1 MGFILEIMKTK
12 NTARRKE
19 GKTSVKRS
27 SRFRARASG
36 DENAR
41 EKILWGARQVFSL
54 HAFRAATT
62 RMIAEE
68 AGVDHPLIHY
78 HFGSK
83 EMLFEAVAEQMYNE
97 FAQSHLAC
105 FEDIRY
111 LPLKEGFSLYLDRL
125 LDYCLENP
133 QPLQLIFLNMGQI
146 GRSEENPG
154 YRFIPL
160 HLERIRRILEERT
173 NMRGPKAE
181 IDRFIHC
188 FRMLFISLIS
198 AKSYQA
204 KSLGMDPEGAKY
216 RKWLKESFT
225 VLFLPMLE
233 KLIFPPEASE
243 SPDPERPTRKKRP
256 KQKRKSRK

>member
-1 MGFILEIMKTK
+1 MKTE
-12 NTARRKE
+12 NTAGRNE
-19 GKTSVKRS
+19 GKSSVKRS
-27 SRFRARASG
+27 SRFRAMASG

-62 RMIAEE
+62 RMIAQE

-83 EMLFEAVAEQMYNE
+83 EMLFEAVAEQMHDE

-111 LPLKEGFSLYLDRL
+111 LPLKDGFSLYLDRL

-133 QPLQLIFLNMGQI
+133 EPLQLIFLNMGQI

-160 HLERIRRILEERT
+160 HMEGIRQTLEDKI
-173 NMRGPKAE
+173 NMRGPKEE

-188 FRMLFISLIS
+188 FRMLFISFIS
-198 AKSYQA
+198 AKSYHAQ
-204 KSLGMDPEGAKY
+204 SLGMDPESAKY
-216 RKWLKESFT
+216 RKWMKESFT

-233 KLIFPPEASE
+233 KLTFPPEACE
-243 SPDPERPTRKKRP
+243 SPEPEHSTGKKRP
-256 KQKRKSRK
+256 KQKRRSRK